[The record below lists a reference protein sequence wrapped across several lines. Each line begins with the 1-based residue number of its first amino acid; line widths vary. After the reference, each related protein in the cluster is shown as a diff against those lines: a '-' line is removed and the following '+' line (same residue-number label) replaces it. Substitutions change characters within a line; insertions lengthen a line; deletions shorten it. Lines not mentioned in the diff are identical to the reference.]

1 MDEVDAEDDVKEEEE
16 EEAVRRVTT
25 SRSLSGVVKTVARK
39 ATETTEASIAMAVS
53 CREVIGGSR
62 PQRHRVPIGRVRI
75 VRS

>member
-1 MDEVDAEDDVKEEEE
+1 MVDEVDAEDDVK

-25 SRSLSGVVKTVARK
+25 SRSLSGVVKTAARK

-62 PQRHRVPIGRVRI
+62 PQRHRVPMGRVRM